1 MPPIDPGAVQ
11 RAPGSGARPGRELAQ
26 AQPPSAARGP
36 AADRAPVDGR
46 TTPALQAQAQAY
58 ARGSRADSTWRA
70 YTSDMADFRRW
81 CAQQLPPVSALPAAP
96 DTVALYLTALAEV
109 RAPATLRRRLSAI
122 SVAHRVAGHDSPT
135 GHPAVRAVWAGIRRS
150 RSVAPR
156 KVRAARTPIITALV
170 GPLLAG
176 ADGERAAPALA
187 DVRDRALL
195 LLGFAGALRR
205 SELVALDVADVV
217 EDDHGLRLRIRRS
230 KTDQDGAGVLRGLP
244 YGSHLTT
251 CPVRAWRAWL
261 ARSGLTEGPAF
272 RAVDRHGRLG
282 PRRLSDRA
290 VADMIKRRAAAAGV
304 EGVFAGHSLRAGFAT
319 EGYARGVP
327 ELAIMRHGRWRSAA
341 VMRGYVEEGGLW
353 ADNAAARL
361 GL

>member
-1 MPPIDPGAVQ
+1 MTQLDPRGDDATALGVTTAPSTTTAVGPPTD
-11 RAPGSGARPGRELAQ
+11 
-26 AQPPSAARGP
+26 
-36 AADRAPVDGR
+36 
-46 TTPALQAQAQAY
+46 LQVQAQAY
-58 ARGSRADSTWRA
+58 ARGSRASSTWRA

-81 CAQQLPPVSALPAAP
+81 CAEQQPPRSALPAAP
-96 DTVALYLTALAEV
+96 ETVALYLTALAQV

-122 SVAHRVAGHDSPT
+122 SVAHQVAGHDSPT

-156 KVRAARTPIITALV
+156 KVRAARTPIIAALV
-170 GPLLAG
+170 APLVSGATTAGPAPGGQPPAPGLA
-176 ADGERAAPALA
+176 E
-187 DVRDRALL
+187 VRDRALL

-205 SELVALDVADVV
+205 SELVALDIADVT

-244 YGSHLTT
+244 YGSHLLT

-282 PRRLSDRA
+282 TRRLSDRA
-290 VADMIKRRAAAAGV
+290 VADMIQRRAAAAGL
-304 EGVFAGHSLRAGFAT
+304 EGPFAGHSLRAGFAT
-319 EGYARGVP
+319 ESYAQGVP
-327 ELAIMRHGRWRSAA
+327 ELAVMRHGRWRSAL
-341 VMRGYVEEGGLW
+341 VMRGYVEEGSLW